1 VSTWNPSITD
11 TIDAVFDAALEDC
24 PDDVFLDFSGDA
36 STYAQVARLVGQT
49 ASLFEECG
57 VGPGDRVVTLLDNNL
72 DAVVTFFA
80 ATRLGAIAVPVN
92 TAYRGEFLRYQVAD
106 AGAQMVVSESH
117 YTDRLLQVREGVP
130 EVRTLLYRDQGAG
143 FTPDSSPTTRTA
155 GGLKLIALEPARQQF
170 EDKLRAPV
178 AKPSDLSCLIYTA
191 GTTGPSKGCM
201 ISHNYAVHVS
211 RQYIEVTGRR
221 TENRTWTPLPLFHL
235 NAWNVTVFTTAILR
249 SSASIAPRFSLSG
262 FWPEIERSGATMTS
276 LLGTMI
282 SLIAN
287 APDSEAAQRCFG
299 QLEIV
304 QGAPFP
310 AELIETWK
318 RRFGVAWAGVNV
330 FGLTECCLTT
340 HLPRTA
346 AGRPGT
352 SGRRN
357 DTFDVRIFDD
367 EDHELPAGEV
377 GEIVVRPLKPHVMF
391 EGYWK
396 RPEATASL
404 MRNLWFHTGD
414 MGMFDEEG
422 YFHFKDRKKDYL
434 RRRGENISSFEM
446 ESAFLQHPDV
456 LDVAVHSVFSELTED
471 DVKVTAVLRDGAT
484 LSEEELCRWSFDR
497 LPYFAIPRY
506 VEFRSELPKN
516 PVGRVLKYVLRDEG
530 RTPATWDRE
539 ESELQLPKR

>member
-1 VSTWNPSITD
+1 MSTWNPSATD
-11 TIDAVFDAALEDC
+11 SVDVIFDAALEDR
-24 PDDVFLDFSGDA
+24 PDRVFLDFSGET
-36 STYAQVARLVGQT
+36 STYAQVARLIGQT
-49 ASLFEECG
+49 ANLYEECG
-57 VGPGDRVVTLLDNNL
+57 VGPGDTVVTLLDNNL
-72 DAVVTFFA
+72 DAVVSFLA

-92 TAYRGEFLRYQVAD
+92 TAYRGEFLRHQVAD
-106 AGAQMVVSESH
+106 AGAKLVVAESH
-117 YTDRLLQVREGVP
+117 YVNRLLQVRDGVP
-130 EVRTLLYRDQGAG
+130 ALRTLLYRDGAGG
-143 FTPDSSPTTRTA
+143 FTPERADH
-155 GGLKLIALEPARQQF
+155 GLELLSLTSARQQMQ
-170 EDKLRAPV
+170 DKLRAPV
-178 AKPSDLSCLIYTA
+178 AKPSDLACLIYTA

-221 TENRTWTPLPLFHL
+221 TENKTFTPLPLFHL

-249 SSASIAPRFSLSG
+249 SSAAIAPRFSLSG

-287 APDSEAAQRCFG
+287 APDSEAAERCFG

-310 AELIETWK
+310 AELIDTWK
-318 RRFGVAWAGVNV
+318 RRFGVTWAGVNV

-340 HLPRTA
+340 HLPRTE
-346 AGRPGT
+346 AGRPGS

-367 EDHELPAGEV
+367 EDRELPPGGV

-396 RPEATASL
+396 RPEATAAL

-434 RRRGENISSFEM
+434 RRRGENISSFEL

-456 LDVAVHSVFSELTED
+456 VDVAVHSVFSELTED
-471 DVKVTAVLRDGAT
+471 DVKVTAVLREGAT
-484 LSEEELCRWSFDR
+484 LTEQELCRWSFDR

-506 VEFRSELPKN
+506 IEFRTELPKN

-530 RTPATWDRE
+530 RTPETWDRE
-539 ESELQLPKR
+539 ESALEMPKH

>member
-1 VSTWNPSITD
+1 VSTWNPSATD
-11 TIDAVFDAALEDC
+11 SVDVIFDAALEDR
-24 PDDVFLDFSGDA
+24 PDRVFLDFSGET
-36 STYAQVARLVGQT
+36 STYAQVARLIGQT
-49 ASLFEECG
+49 ANLYEECG
-57 VGPGDRVVTLLDNNL
+57 VGPGDTVVTLLDNNL
-72 DAVVTFFA
+72 DAVVSFLA

-92 TAYRGEFLRYQVAD
+92 TAYRGEFLRHQVAD
-106 AGAQMVVSESH
+106 AGAKLVVAESH
-117 YTDRLLQVREGVP
+117 YVSRLLQVRDGVP
-130 EVRTLLYRDQGAG
+130 ALRTLLYRDEAG
-143 FTPDSSPTTRTA
+143 DFTPEHGDH
-155 GGLKLIALEPARQQF
+155 GLELLSLTSARQQMQ
-170 EDKLRAPV
+170 DKLRAPV
-178 AKPSDLSCLIYTA
+178 AKPSDLACLIYTA

-221 TENRTWTPLPLFHL
+221 TENKTFTPLPLFHL

-249 SSASIAPRFSLSG
+249 SSAAIAPRFSLSG

-287 APDSEAAQRCFG
+287 APDSEAAERCFG

-310 AELIETWK
+310 AELIDTWK
-318 RRFGVAWAGVNV
+318 RRFGVTWAGVNV

-340 HLPRTA
+340 HLPRTE
-346 AGRPGT
+346 AGRPGS

-367 EDHELPAGEV
+367 EDRELPPGGV

-396 RPEATASL
+396 RPEATAAL

-456 LDVAVHSVFSELTED
+456 VDVAVHSVFSELTED
-471 DVKVTAVLRDGAT
+471 DVKVTAVLREGAT
-484 LSEEELCRWSFDR
+484 LTEQELCRWSFDR

-506 VEFRSELPKN
+506 IEFRTELPKN

-530 RTPATWDRE
+530 RTPETWDRE
-539 ESELQLPKR
+539 ESALEMPKH

>member
-1 VSTWNPSITD
+1 MSTWNPSATD
-11 TIDAVFDAALEDC
+11 SVDVIFDAALEDR
-24 PDDVFLDFSGDA
+24 PDRVFLDFSGET
-36 STYAQVARLVGQT
+36 STYAQVARLIGQT
-49 ASLFEECG
+49 ANLYEECG
-57 VGPGDRVVTLLDNNL
+57 VGPGDTVVTLLDNNL
-72 DAVVTFFA
+72 DAVVSFLA

-92 TAYRGEFLRYQVAD
+92 TAYRGEFLRHQVAD
-106 AGAQMVVSESH
+106 AGAKLVVAESH
-117 YTDRLLQVREGVP
+117 YVNRLLQVRDGVP
-130 EVRTLLYRDQGAG
+130 ALRTLLYRDGAGG
-143 FTPDSSPTTRTA
+143 FTPERADH
-155 GGLKLIALEPARQQF
+155 GLELLSLTSARQQMQ
-170 EDKLRAPV
+170 DKLRAPV
-178 AKPSDLSCLIYTA
+178 AKPSDLACLIYTA

-221 TENRTWTPLPLFHL
+221 TENKTFTPLPLFHL

-249 SSASIAPRFSLSG
+249 SSAAIAPRFSLSG

-287 APDSEAAQRCFG
+287 APDSEAAERCFG

-310 AELIETWK
+310 AELIDAWK
-318 RRFGVAWAGVNV
+318 RRFGVTWAGVNV

-340 HLPRTA
+340 HLPRTE
-346 AGRPGT
+346 AGRPGS

-367 EDHELPAGEV
+367 EDRELPPGGV

-396 RPEATASL
+396 RPEATAAL

-422 YFHFKDRKKDYL
+422 HFHFKDRKKDYL

-456 LDVAVHSVFSELTED
+456 VDVAVHSVFSELTED
-471 DVKVTAVLRDGAT
+471 DVKVTAVLREGAT
-484 LSEEELCRWSFDR
+484 LTEQELCRWSFDR

-506 VEFRSELPKN
+506 IEFRTELPKN

-530 RTPATWDRE
+530 RTPETWDRE
-539 ESELQLPKR
+539 ESTLEMPKH

>member
-1 VSTWNPSITD
+1 VSTWNPSATD
-11 TIDAVFDAALEDC
+11 SVDVIFDAALEDR
-24 PDDVFLDFSGDA
+24 PDLVFLDFSGET
-36 STYAQVARLVGQT
+36 STYAQVARLIGQT
-49 ASLFEECG
+49 ANLYEECG
-57 VGPGDRVVTLLDNNL
+57 VGPGDTVVTLLDNNL
-72 DAVVTFFA
+72 DAVVSFLA

-92 TAYRGEFLRYQVAD
+92 TAYRGEFLRHQVAD
-106 AGAQMVVSESH
+106 AGAKLVVAESH
-117 YTDRLLQVREGVP
+117 YVNRLLQVRDGVP
-130 EVRTLLYRDQGAG
+130 ALRTLLYRDGAGG
-143 FTPDSSPTTRTA
+143 FTPERADH
-155 GGLKLIALEPARQQF
+155 GLELLSLTSARQQMQ
-170 EDKLRAPV
+170 DKLRAPV
-178 AKPSDLSCLIYTA
+178 AKPSDLACLIYTA

-221 TENRTWTPLPLFHL
+221 TENKTFTPLPLFHL

-249 SSASIAPRFSLSG
+249 SSAAIAPRFSLSG

-287 APDSEAAQRCFG
+287 APDSEAAERCFG

-310 AELIETWK
+310 AELIDTWK
-318 RRFGVAWAGVNV
+318 RRFGVTWAGVNV

-340 HLPRTA
+340 HLPRTE
-346 AGRPGT
+346 AGRPGS

-367 EDHELPAGEV
+367 EDRELPPGGV

-396 RPEATASL
+396 RPEATAAL

-414 MGMFDEEG
+414 MGMFDAEG

-456 LDVAVHSVFSELTED
+456 VDVAVHSVFSELTED
-471 DVKVTAVLRDGAT
+471 DVKVTAVLREGAT
-484 LSEEELCRWSFDR
+484 LTEQELCRWSFDR

-506 VEFRSELPKN
+506 IEFRTELPKN

-530 RTPATWDRE
+530 RTPETWDRE
-539 ESELQLPKR
+539 ESTLEMPKH